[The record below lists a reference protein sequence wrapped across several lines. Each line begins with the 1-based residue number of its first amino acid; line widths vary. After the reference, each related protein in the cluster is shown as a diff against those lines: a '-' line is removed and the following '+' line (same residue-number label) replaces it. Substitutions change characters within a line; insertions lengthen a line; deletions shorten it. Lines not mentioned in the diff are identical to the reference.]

1 MKQLE
6 NWFLSNNLIINTGK
20 TKAILFQGNGCSSIH
35 RPSLYLNNKE
45 ITYTSNLK
53 FLGIHITD
61 NLNWSTHIQYL
72 CQKLNKVLCLIKS
85 LRDSVSK
92 PILRNIYFTKFE
104 SILRYGIIF
113 WGGVNYSNAVFI
125 IQKKF
130 LYHEKVNNRVS
141 CRNLFGDLKI
151 LTVTSLY
158 IFEILCYIKKE
169 QIYTTQYLDIHN
181 YNTRGKQDLYVQL
194 CSTSCKKSVIY
205 MGIKLHNLPTEIK
218 K

>member
-20 TKAILFQGNGCSSIH
+20 SKAILFQGNGSSSSY
-35 RPSLYLNNKE
+35 RPSLYFNNKE

-61 NLNWSTHIQYL
+61 DLSWSIHIQYL

-85 LRDSVSK
+85 LHDSVSK
-92 PILRNIYFTKFE
+92 PILRNLYFTKFE

-125 IQKKF
+125 IEKK
-130 LYHEKVNNRVS
+130 NS
-141 CRNLFGDLKI
+141 
-151 LTVTSLY
+151 
-158 IFEILCYIKKE
+158 
-169 QIYTTQYLDIHN
+169 
-181 YNTRGKQDLYVQL
+181 
-194 CSTSCKKSVIY
+194 
-205 MGIKLHNLPTEIK
+205 
-218 K
+218 